1 MIRFPQIDLI
11 YEDQKGT
18 IKCFLKVGC
27 GGPTQFKEKKYF
39 CGYGGNNAPLLEEE
53 DALYKAGQ

>member
-1 MIRFPQIDLI
+1 MI

-27 GGPTQFKEKKYF
+27 GGPTQFKQKKYF
-39 CGYGGNNAPLLEEE
+39 CGYGGNNAPWLEEK